1 MEQELQEEDDLRSR
15 CPRTPG
21 IPTKRTGD
29 YSEEMLRYDAG
40 ILISGA
46 GFGSL
51 LMSMYGVRRWK

>member
-29 YSEEMLRYDAG
+29 YSEEMLR
-40 ILISGA
+40 
-46 GFGSL
+46 GSRTGDIVGDIKEKP
-51 LMSMYGVRRWK
+51 SASEGRQ